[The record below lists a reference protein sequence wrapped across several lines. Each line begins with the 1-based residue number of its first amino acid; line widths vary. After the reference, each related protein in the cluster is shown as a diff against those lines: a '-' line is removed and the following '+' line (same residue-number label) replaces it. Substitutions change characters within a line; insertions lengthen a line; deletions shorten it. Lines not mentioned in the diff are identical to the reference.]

1 MATFKLGKHLPQFDS
16 RTLLFGKYLTATLPP
31 PPAAVDYSKPVSV
44 WPMMGNDQYGDC
56 ICAAAGHM
64 IEEWT
69 ANTGTEKTVSDAQIL
84 TAYNHFAKGVADAG
98 ANMLDVLKYWRK
110 TGIGGDKI
118 TVFTQLEPKN
128 DSQARDAVNLF
139 GNCYIGVALPDFA
152 VAPGTDFLQTPWVV
166 PPQGPVGNATPNPQ
180 NGHCIPAV
188 GYDSRNLYVVTWG
201 ALKSMSWQFYDAY
214 MDEAFAVLSS
224 DWINKKVGTAPSGF
238 NMIALQQDLAAVTAA
253 PSADAAS
260 A

>member
-1 MATFKLGKHLPQFDS
+1 MTTFKLGKQSPKFDNK
-16 RTLLFGKYLTATLPP
+16 TLLFGKYLTAALPP
-31 PPAAVDYSKPVSV
+31 PPVAVDYSKPVSA

-56 ICAAAGHM
+56 TCAAAGHM

-69 ANTGTEKTVSDAQIL
+69 ANTATEKTLSDQQIL
-84 TAYNHFAKGVADAG
+84 DAYNHFAKGNADAG

-118 TVFTQLEPKN
+118 TAFTQLEPKN
-128 DSQARDAVNLF
+128 DGQTRDAINIF
-139 GNCYIGVALPDFA
+139 GNCYVGVALPNFA

-166 PPQGPVGNATPNPQ
+166 PPQGPVGNAAPNPQ

-214 MDEAFAVLSS
+214 MDEAFAVLSA
-224 DWINKKVGTAPSGF
+224 DWISAKVGKSPSGF
-238 NMIALQQDLAAVTAA
+238 NMAALQQDLAAVTGTPA
-253 PSADAAS
+253 ADAAT